1 MKVAIYLRK
10 SRDEKDESKEDTLLR
25 HERILKDYCNKYD
38 LKYSDKSI
46 YREIVS
52 GDSINNRPEMKR
64 LLNDVNNGLYDGV
77 VVVELQ
83 RLSRGNGIDQEII
96 KETFK
101 KSGTIIYTL
110 NKAYDLSSGD
120 ELDEDMLELSLFLS
134 RQELKAIKRRMVR
147 GKKQAQKE
155 GYFTGAVIPFGY
167 TKEKIN
173 KGYVLVPD
181 KKEAEIIKMIYYK
194 YAYENVKI
202 ASLVDYLNNNEIKTR
217 KGYYWNAQ
225 KLRKLMKSKVYL
237 GYINSTTNGDKIQFE
252 GKHEPLIDVETY
264 NLVINRFQSKAPKLK
279 LTKELKNPLAT
290 FLICGMCGKTLS
302 LKTLNKTRKNKLILN
317 CSNKQC
323 NNLSAYLN
331 FVERKLIDE
340 LTKELKNFNYFLENT
355 VDENKKLKDLNE
367 KEKSFIKANIDK
379 KKFKIERCCEMLE
392 DGIYTK
398 ERYLER
404 VQILEKELTD
414 LEVKYSELCNIKFD
428 KEDKIK
434 NAIPILENVLKEYW
448 KLDSHSK
455 NILLK
460 TIIKKVIYT
469 KTKRKLISD
478 PVDNNFDLKIYLKI

>member
-10 SRDEKDESKEDTLLR
+10 SREEKDESKEDTLLR
-25 HERILKDYCNKYD
+25 HERILKDYCKKYD
-38 LKYSDKSI
+38 LKYNDKSI

-64 LLNDVNNGLYDGV
+64 LLNDVKNGLYDGV
-77 VVVELQ
+77 VVIELQ

-101 KSGTIIYTL
+101 NSGTIIYTL

-134 RQELKAIKRRMVR
+134 RQELKAIKRRMIR

-155 GYFTGAVIPFGY
+155 GYFTGATIPFGY

-181 KKEAEIIKMIYYK
+181 KEESSIVKMIYYK

-202 ASLVDYLNNNEIKTR
+202 ASLVDYLNDNNIRTR
-217 KGYYWNAQ
+217 KGNYWTTNR
-225 KLRKLMKSKVYL
+225 LRKLMRSKIYL
-237 GYINSTTNGDKIQFE
+237 GYINSSNNGTKIQFK
-252 GKHEPLIDVETY
+252 GKHEPLIDEETY
-264 NLVINRFQSKAPKLK
+264 NIVVNRFMSKAPKLR

-290 FLICGMCGKTLS
+290 FLICSKCGKTIS
-302 LKTLNKTRKNKLILN
+302 LKTGVNRKDRLILECN
-317 CSNKQC
+317 NKHCS
-323 NNLSAYLN
+323 NLSAYFN
-331 FVERKLIDE
+331 FVESKLIDE
-340 LTKELKNFNYFLENT
+340 LQQELKNFNYFLENNAE
-355 VDENKKLKDLNE
+355 ENNKLKEINE
-367 KEKSFIKANIDK
+367 KEKNMVRSNIEK
-379 KKFKIERCCEMLE
+379 KKIKIERCCEMLE

-404 VQILEKELTD
+404 VQVLEKELHS
-414 LEVKYSELCNIKFD
+414 LELKYEELKNIKFD
-428 KEDKIK
+428 KEEKIR
-434 NAIPILENVLKEYW
+434 NAIPILENVLNEYW
-448 KLDSHSK
+448 NLDSNSK

-460 TIIKKVIYT
+460 TIIKKVEYT
-469 KTKRKLISD
+469 KNKRKLISD
-478 PVDNNFDLKIYLKI
+478 PVDNNFELKIFLKI